1 MIIGENDLKQSER
14 VISDDQL
21 YNQYLSGDSASADQL
36 LLRHGDALTAYLCA
50 FLHNAQDAED
60 LMIESFARIIAK
72 KPSIREGGFK
82 AYLYK
87 TARNLGIRF
96 AEKQRRTQTF
106 LLDEQD
112 KNIADPILT
121 EKLLLENEK
130 KEAIYRCLGR
140 IAQEYKEAL
149 WLVYLEDLS
158 YIQAADVMR
167 VSRKKIDNLLSRGK
181 LILRKELEKE
191 GITGAYD

>member
-1 MIIGENDLKQSER
+1 
-14 VISDDQL
+14 
-21 YNQYLSGDSASADQL
+21 
-36 LLRHGDALTAYLCA
+36 
-50 FLHNAQDAED
+50 
-60 LMIESFARIIAK
+60 MIEAFARIIAK

-149 WLVYLEDLS
+149 WLVYMEDLS